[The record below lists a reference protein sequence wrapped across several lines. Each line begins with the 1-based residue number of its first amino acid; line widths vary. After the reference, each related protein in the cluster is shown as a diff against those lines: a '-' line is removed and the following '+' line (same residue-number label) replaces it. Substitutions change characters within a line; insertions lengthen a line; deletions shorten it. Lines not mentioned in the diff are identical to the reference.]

1 MRIHSVMR
9 GARTPR
15 RPFLAVPATLG
26 LLGVL
31 ATMGASATAAVTGSG
46 PGAPALT
53 GTWKR
58 LPAAPV
64 SKLPA
69 AMAAVWTGHQMI
81 IHGAYPS
88 VTFAYRPATGTWV
101 KLRPGP
107 KALTIEA
114 SDIAVWTGSRML
126 VMGLTN
132 GSYNPAANT
141 WSPIARTIM
150 PDEAAVVGWTGR
162 IVIIWGG
169 VCCAGSSDE
178 GSAYRPSANS
188 WQVLPVAPLRP
199 RSSAAGAWTGRE
211 LIVAGGVSRAPGGL
225 HAFGDAA
232 AYNPLSRTWRKLAPM
247 PISRW
252 GAAGLWDGH
261 ELLVIGGW
269 AGAGTTVRLT
279 TRGLA
284 YNPAT
289 NRWRWLPAM
298 PHPRSGFA
306 AVWTGHQV
314 LVWGGLTAARIPPPH
329 GEAYD
334 PATNRWTDLPQAPLA
349 GRGYPVAVWT
359 GRRMIVWGGQTDT
372 RAFTD
377 GAAFTPS
384 S

>member
-1 MRIHSVMR
+1 M
-9 GARTPR
+9 
-15 RPFLAVPATLG
+15 
-26 LLGVL
+26 
-31 ATMGASATAAVTGSG
+31 TGS
-46 PGAPALT
+46 APSAPTLA

-64 SKLPA
+64 SELPG
-69 AMAAVWTGHQMI
+69 AVVTAWAGHQMI

-88 VTFAYRPATGTWV
+88 AVTFAYRPATNTWV

-107 KALTIEA
+107 KALTLEA
-114 SDIAVWTGSRML
+114 NDIAVWTGSRML

-141 WSPIARTIM
+141 WSPIARIVK
-150 PDEAAVVGWTGR
+150 PDETAVVGWTGR

-169 VCCAGSSDE
+169 VCCSGSSNE
-178 GSAYRPSANS
+178 GSAYRPSTNS
-188 WQVLPVAPLRP
+188 WQVLPVAPLQP
-199 RSSAAGAWTGRE
+199 RRSAAGAWTGEE
-211 LIVAGGVSRAPGGL
+211 LIAAGGVSEAPGGSNAL
-225 HAFGDAA
+225 RDAA
-232 AYNPLSRTWRKLAPM
+232 AYNPISRTWRKLAPM
-247 PISRW
+247 PIGRW
-252 GAAGLWDGH
+252 GATGLWDGH

-269 AGAGTTVRLT
+269 VGAGDAERLA

-284 YNPAT
+284 YDPAT

-298 PHPRSGFA
+298 RYPRSGFA

-334 PATNRWTDLPQAPLA
+334 PATNKWTDLPQAPLA
-349 GRGYPVAVWT
+349 GRAWPVAVWT
-359 GRRMIVWGGQTDT
+359 GSRMIVWGGQTDT